1 MFDADR
7 RKSAFPLIGSS
18 QVLQRGDSYKRMPEI
33 TTLAGATHPSP
44 GTKTKIMGKVF
55 RLFIHLAVK
64 PASVHV
70 GD

>member
-1 MFDADR
+1 
-7 RKSAFPLIGSS
+7 
-18 QVLQRGDSYKRMPEI
+18 MPEI
-33 TTLAGATHPSP
+33 ITLAGATHPSP

-64 PASVHV
+64 RASVHV

>member
-1 MFDADR
+1 MLTPQISV
-7 RKSAFPLIGSS
+7 SAHRFLLGAAK
-18 QVLQRGDSYKRMPEI
+18 GDSYKRMPEI
-33 TTLAGATHPSP
+33 ITLAGATHPSP